1 MLSKNNWYDETKK
14 SQWYKSLVAK
24 LCHKK
29 RAFDTLTAWLFLNK
43 IGDLTYCDSWR
54 RRSEE
59 AGSKGSSSI
68 KQSRHNAACRRYA
81 LLGGLRRRGSPL
93 RRWRRR
99 RRSGPLDVVLPE
111 NDVLVDK
118 VAQRSVHGLHAPHVK
133 LPRHCHQPLP
143 RRRHRR
149 RRGRVQY
156 CSERVKP
163 SSRRRRAMLP
173 GYCPTQR
180 HAALRRCTA
189 DGFAASG
196 AGCLMSR

>member
-1 MLSKNNWYDETKK
+1 M
-14 SQWYKSLVAK
+14 
-24 LCHKK
+24 
-29 RAFDTLTAWLFLNK
+29 NK

-54 RRSEE
+54 RRRRRRE
-59 AGSKGSSSI
+59 AKGAAALSKAGI
-68 KQSRHNAACRRYA
+68 TPRHCHRRTCRRHRAAATPYSAACR
-81 LLGGLRRRGSPL
+81 GSQL
-93 RRWRRR
+93 RRWRR

-143 RRRHRR
+143 RRR

-163 SSRRRRAMLP
+163 SRRRPAMLP

-180 HAALRRCTA
+180 YAAPLPA